1 MLSKQEIAAA
11 LELAEDWDARDTAE
25 DLEASEEVDFEVD
38 LRRNLLHPRLVTL
51 THRPGVCPRCAGE
64 LRDVAIEYMTSDGHR
79 LLVIRD
85 VPALHCQRH
94 GHEFLLEETLDRLE
108 SLIELEQA
116 ERVQPE
122 ETLNIPVFHLR
133 KTA

>member
-11 LELAEDWDARDTAE
+11 LDLAEKWDDRGTAE

-51 THRPGVCPRCAGE
+51 THRPGVCPRCTGE
-64 LRDVAIEYMTSDGHR
+64 LRDVTIEYMTSDGHR

-85 VPALHCQRH
+85 VPALHCERH

-116 ERVQPE
+116 ERVPPD